1 MASDVC
7 GLSNF
12 NRVET
17 YGRAELFVMLIGTGS
32 TRSRYELTAHDTQ
45 THALLFDLQIEA
57 SLDALLVRSRQAS
70 ASPDDQAI
78 TMALACARR
87 ILGALAYRQ
96 TSHFRLH
103 IEPEG
108 EILDPSLA

>member
-17 YGRAELFVMLIGTGS
+17 YGRAELFVIPIGTGA

-45 THALLFDLQIEA
+45 TGALLFDLQIEA
-57 SLDALLVRSRQAS
+57 SLDELIVRGRQTG

-78 TMALACARR
+78 AVALASARR
-87 ILGALAYRQ
+87 ILDALVYRQ
-96 TSHFRLH
+96 TTHFRLH

>member
-17 YGRAELFVMLIGTGS
+17 YRRAELFVMLIGTGA

-45 THALLFDLQIEA
+45 TRMLLFDLQIEA
-57 SLDALLVRSRQAS
+57 SLDALIARGHQAG
-70 ASPDDQAI
+70 ASPDDLAI
-78 TMALACARR
+78 ATALACARR
-87 ILGALAYRQ
+87 ILDALAYQQ
-96 TSHFRLH
+96 TTHFRLN
-103 IEPEG
+103 IEPQG
-108 EILDPSLA
+108 EILDPAFA